1 MFETSG
7 ATAVSSNETRE
18 KRYRSGQKQRGKCC
32 TQAEMAA
39 VVSIPN
45 AQGRLT
51 HHSPAG
57 GVSYTEG
64 VSVAEATTPKS
75 RQRQRSV
82 FLSPMFALAVGII
95 LSTNY
100 NVTAVV
106 AQCLFVAGV
115 WCWGWGPWV
124 GVRRRMSSM
133 FFFR

>member
-1 MFETSG
+1 
-7 ATAVSSNETRE
+7 
-18 KRYRSGQKQRGKCC
+18 
-32 TQAEMAA
+32 
-39 VVSIPN
+39 
-45 AQGRLT
+45 
-51 HHSPAG
+51 
-57 GVSYTEG
+57 

-115 WCWGWGPWV
+115 CFGGGHYFVNELQRCGGGSAVFICRRCLLWCV
-124 GVRRRMSSM
+124 GLALALVAFSSTASL
-133 FFFR
+133 FRVLAIATRPPLTLYCL